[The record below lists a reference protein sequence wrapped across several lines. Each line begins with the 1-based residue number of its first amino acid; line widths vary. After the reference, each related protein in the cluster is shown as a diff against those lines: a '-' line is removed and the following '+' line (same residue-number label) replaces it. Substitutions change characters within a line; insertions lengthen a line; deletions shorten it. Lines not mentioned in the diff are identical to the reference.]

1 MDLDALEEEA
11 RGLLPGPTY
20 DYLAGGAGDELSLR
34 DAVAAWDRI
43 RLRPRVLRDVGTVD
57 TATTVLGTPVPSP
70 VLAAPTA
77 FHKLAHAEGE
87 AATAAGCAAAG
98 ALMVAAT
105 RSTTPLE
112 DIATAGGPEAP
123 RWYQVY
129 VLQERDHTAAL
140 VQRAAAAGYRAL
152 VLTGDTP
159 VLGQR
164 LRDVRN
170 AFVLPANVGED
181 AMQAG
186 AAVGSLVDQDPTIT
200 FEQIGWLRELSGLP
214 VLVKGVLRA
223 DDAVA
228 CLDAG
233 AAGVCVSNHG
243 GRQLDGAVAPADAL
257 AEVVD
262 AVGTSGEVYV
272 DGGIRRGVDV
282 LRALALGA
290 NGVMIGRPVLWGLAT
305 GGADGVRRVLQ
316 GFQRELALAMALCGA
331 ATIADVTPDLVAPAS
346 LRAAQ

>member
-1 MDLDALEEEA
+1 MDLAALEDEA
-11 RGLLPGPTY
+11 RSLLPGPTY
-20 DYLAGGAGDELSLR
+20 DYLAGGAGDERTLTDS
-34 DAVAAWDRI
+34 VAAWDRV

-57 TATTVLGTPVPSP
+57 MTTALLGTPVTSP
-70 VLAAPTA
+70 VIVAPTA
-77 FHKLAHAEGE
+77 FHKLAHPEGE
-87 AATAAGCAAAG
+87 VATAQGAAAAG

-112 DIATAGGPEAP
+112 DIAAAAGP

-140 VQRAAAAGYRAL
+140 VERAAKAGYTAL
-152 VLTGDTP
+152 MLTGDTP

-200 FEQIGWLRELSGLP
+200 FEQIGWLHEISGLP
-214 VLVKGVLRA
+214 VIVKGVLRA
-223 DDAVA
+223 DDARA

-243 GRQLDGAVAPADAL
+243 GRQLDGAVASADAL
-257 AEVVD
+257 PEVVD
-262 AVGTSGEVYV
+262 AVGDRAEVFV
-272 DGGIRRGVDV
+272 DGGVRRGVDV
-282 LRALALGA
+282 VRALAMGA
-290 NGVMIGRPVLWGLAT
+290 RGVMIGRPVIWGLAT
-305 GGADGVRRVLQ
+305 GGSDGVRRVLR
-316 GFQRELALAMALCGA
+316 GFQRELSLAMALCGA
-331 ATIADVTPDLVAPAS
+331 RTIAEITPDLV
-346 LRAAQ
+346 R

>member
-1 MDLDALEEEA
+1 MDLAALEEEA
-11 RGLLPGPTY
+11 RSLLPGPTY
-20 DYLAGGAGDELSLR
+20 DYLAGGAGDELTLA
-34 DAVAAWDRI
+34 DNVAAWDRI

-57 TATTVLGTPVPSP
+57 TATTVLGTPITSP
-70 VLAAPTA
+70 VLVAPTA
-77 FHKLAHAEGE
+77 FHKLAHPDGE
-87 AATAAGCAAAG
+87 LETARGAAAAG

-112 DIATAGGPEAP
+112 DIAATADAP

-129 VLQERDHTAAL
+129 VLQERDHTADL
-140 VQRAAAAGYRAL
+140 VRRAAAAGYTAL

-170 AFVLPANVGED
+170 AFVLPANVGES

-200 FEQIGWLRELSGLP
+200 FEQIGWLRELTGLP

-223 DDAVA
+223 DDARA
-228 CLDAG
+228 CLEAG

-243 GRQLDGAVAPADAL
+243 GRQLDGAVAAAGAL

-262 AVGTSGEVYV
+262 AVGTDGEVYV

-282 LRALALGA
+282 VRALALGA
-290 NGVMIGRPVLWGLAT
+290 RAVMIGRPVIWGLAT
-305 GGADGVRRVLQ
+305 GGAEGVRRVLR

-331 ATIADVTPDLVAPAS
+331 RSVDELTRDLVCDG
-346 LRAAQ
+346 

>member
-1 MDLDALEEEA
+1 MDLAALEEEA
-11 RGLLPGPTY
+11 RSLLPGPTY
-20 DYLAGGAGDELSLR
+20 DYLAGGAGDELTLT
-34 DAVAAWDRI
+34 DNVAAWDRI

-57 TATTVLGTPVPSP
+57 TSTTVLGTPVASP
-70 VLAAPTA
+70 VMVAPTA
-77 FHKLAHAEGE
+77 FHKLAHPEGE
-87 AATAAGCAAAG
+87 AETARGAAAAG

-112 DIATAGGPEAP
+112 DIAATADAP

-140 VQRAAAAGYRAL
+140 VQRAAAASYTAL

-170 AFVLPANVGED
+170 AFVLPANVGES

-200 FEQIGWLRELSGLP
+200 FEQIGWLHEMSGLP

-223 DDAVA
+223 DDARA

-243 GRQLDGAVAPADAL
+243 GRQLDGAVAAADAL
-257 AEVVD
+257 AEVVE
-262 AVGTSGEVYV
+262 AVGEDGEVYV
-272 DGGIRRGVDV
+272 DGGVRRGVDV
-282 LRALALGA
+282 VRALALGA
-290 NGVMIGRPVLWGLAT
+290 RGVMIGRPVIWGLAT
-305 GGADGVRRVLQ
+305 GGSEGVRRVLR
-316 GFQRELALAMALCGA
+316 GFQHELELAMALCGA
-331 ATIADVTPDLVAPAS
+331 RTVAELTRDLVA
-346 LRAAQ
+346 

>member
-1 MDLDALEEEA
+1 
-11 RGLLPGPTY
+11 
-20 DYLAGGAGDELSLR
+20 
-34 DAVAAWDRI
+34 VA
-43 RLRPRVLRDVGTVD
+43 
-57 TATTVLGTPVPSP
+57 SP
-70 VLAAPTA
+70 VLVAPTA
-77 FHKLAHAEGE
+77 FHKLAHPEGE
-87 AATAAGCAAAG
+87 LETARGAAAAS

-112 DIATAGGPEAP
+112 DIAATGESP

-140 VQRAAAAGYRAL
+140 VQRAAAAGFTAL

-159 VLGQR
+159 LLGQR

-170 AFVLPANVGED
+170 AFVLPANVGES
-181 AMQAG
+181 AVQAG

-200 FEQIGWLRELSGLP
+200 FEQIGWLHEVSGLP
-214 VLVKGVLRA
+214 VMVKGVLRA
-223 DDAVA
+223 DDARA

-233 AAGVCVSNHG
+233 AVGVCVSNHG
-243 GRQLDGAVAPADAL
+243 GRQLDGAVSAADAL

-262 AVGTSGEVYV
+262 EVGDDGEVYV

-282 LRALALGA
+282 VRALALGA
-290 NGVMIGRPVLWGLAT
+290 RGVMVGRPVIWGLAT
-305 GGADGVRRVLQ
+305 GGSEGVRRVLR

-331 ATIADVTPDLVAPAS
+331 RTVDEITRDLVA
-346 LRAAQ
+346 Q

>member
-1 MDLDALEEEA
+1 MDLAALEEEA
-11 RGLLPGPTY
+11 RSLLPGPTY
-20 DYLAGGAGDELSLR
+20 DYLAGGAGDELTLA
-34 DAVAAWDRI
+34 DNVAAWDRI

-57 TATTVLGTPVPSP
+57 TSTTVLGTRVASP
-70 VLAAPTA
+70 VILAPTA
-77 FHKLAHAEGE
+77 FHKLAHPEGE
-87 AATAAGCAAAG
+87 AETAKGAAAAG

-112 DIATAGGPEAP
+112 DIAAAAEAP

-140 VQRAAAAGYRAL
+140 VRRAAAAGYTAL

-159 VLGQR
+159 LLGQR

-170 AFVLPANVGED
+170 AFVLPANVGES

-200 FEQIGWLRELSGLP
+200 FDEIGWLHEVSGLP

-223 DDAVA
+223 DDARA

-257 AEVVD
+257 AEVVEE
-262 AVGTSGEVYV
+262 VGDDGEVYV
-272 DGGIRRGVDV
+272 DGGVRRGVDV
-282 LRALALGA
+282 VRALALGA
-290 NGVMIGRPVLWGLAT
+290 RAVMIGRPVIWGLAT
-305 GGADGVRRVLQ
+305 GGSEGVRRVLQ

-331 ATIADVTPDLVAPAS
+331 RTVDEITSDLIA
-346 LRAAQ
+346 

>member
-1 MDLDALEEEA
+1 MDLVALEEEA
-11 RGLLPGPTY
+11 SALLPGPTY
-20 DYLAGGAGDELSLR
+20 DYLAGGAGDEQTLTDS
-34 DAVAAWDRI
+34 VAAWDRI
-43 RLRPRVLRDVGTVD
+43 RLRPRVLRDVGQVD
-57 TATTVLGTPVPSP
+57 TTTTVLGTTIGSP
-70 VLAAPTA
+70 VMVAPTA
-77 FHKLAHAEGE
+77 FHKLAHPEGE
-87 AATAAGCAAAG
+87 VETAKGAAAAG
-98 ALMVAAT
+98 SLMVAAT

-112 DIATAGGPEAP
+112 DIAAAAAAP

-129 VLQERDHTAAL
+129 VLQERDHTADL
-140 VQRAAAAGYRAL
+140 VRRAAAAGYTAL

-159 VLGQR
+159 MLGQR

-170 AFVLPANVGED
+170 AFVLPANVGQS

-200 FEQIGWLRELSGLP
+200 FEQIGWLHDLTGLP
-214 VLVKGVLRA
+214 VLVKGVLRG
-223 DDAVA
+223 DDARA

-243 GRQLDGAVAPADAL
+243 GRQLDGAIASADAL
-257 AEVVD
+257 PEVVE
-262 AVGTSGEVYV
+262 AVGADGEVFV

-282 LRALALGA
+282 VRALALGA
-290 NGVMIGRPVLWGLAT
+290 RGVMIGRPVIWGLAT

-331 ATIADVTPDLVAPAS
+331 RTVDEVTKDLVAP
-346 LRAAQ
+346 